1 MLIAEARTNSLFIS
15 VDRGKTILSTDR
27 PLHEIHW
34 FRNAAPYIHAHRS
47 RTFTIAFTGEA
58 IQKPGFPHL
67 IHDIAL
73 LGSLGIRLV
82 LVHGARPQIE
92 AALAQRGLKLR
103 YVRGLRVT
111 DNAALPCVKEAVG
124 AVRLEIEALLSMGLP
139 NSPMAGARVRVA
151 SGNFIT
157 ARPLGVR
164 EGVDYCHTGEVR
176 KVDIEAVRQRL
187 SNNAIVLL
195 SPLGYSPTGEVF
207 NLSAEDV
214 ATASAIAL
222 GADKLIFIG
231 TGGLPTTAPFPLP
244 QELTTSEAEQLLE
257 STPGLPPE
265 LADHLQSAIHA
276 CRARVPRV
284 HILDQHLDGALL
296 MELFSRDGIGT
307 LVTAMAFEDTRQA
320 EIGDVGGILELIAPL
335 EEKGFLVRRS
345 RERLEIEIHHFTV
358 MERDGTIIG
367 CAAFYPFPEENIGEL
382 ACLVIHPDYRQSGRA
397 SALLASIEKGAKQ
410 RGLNRLCVLTTQTAH
425 WFQER
430 GFAPADLA
438 ALPENK
444 RVLYNY
450 QRNSKVFIKCL

>member
-1 MLIAEARTNSLFIS
+1 MLIAETRTHLLFIS

-27 PLHEIHW
+27 PLHEVHW
-34 FRNAAPYIHAHRS
+34 FRSAAPYIHAHRN

-58 IQKPGFPHL
+58 IQEPSFPNL

-73 LGSLGIRLV
+73 LGSLGIQLV

-92 AALAQRGLKLR
+92 AALAQRRLKLR

-164 EGVDYCHTGEVR
+164 EGIDYRHTGEVR
-176 KVDIEAVRQRL
+176 KVDVEAIRQRL
-187 SNNAIVLL
+187 NNNAIVLL

-231 TGGLPTTAPFPLP
+231 TGGLPATAPFPLP
-244 QELTTSEAEQLLE
+244 RELTASEAKKLLE

-265 LADHLQSAIHA
+265 LAGHLQSAIHA
-276 CRARVPRV
+276 CRLRVPRV
-284 HILDQHLDGALL
+284 HIIDQHLDGALL

-307 LVTAMAFEDTRQA
+307 LVTAMAFEDTRRA
-320 EIGDVGGILELIAPL
+320 AIEDVGGILELIAPL
-335 EEKGFLVRRS
+335 EEKDLLVRRS
-345 RERLEIEIHHFTV
+345 RERLEMEIHHFTV
-358 MERDGTIIG
+358 MERDGTVIG
-367 CAAFYPFPEENIGEL
+367 CAALYPFPEEKMGEL

-397 SALLASIEKGAKQ
+397 TALLSSIEKGAKQ

-430 GFAPADLA
+430 GFEPADLA

-450 QRNSKVFIKCL
+450 QRNSKVFIKYL